1 MTAITATLAKR
12 VNEGAETN
20 AFKCYQCK
28 RCSIGCPV
36 ASYGDLHP
44 AQVMRA
50 VQLGDI
56 DAAAASKFIW
66 LCTGCETCTTRCPQG
81 IDIAA
86 VMDELRK
93 IAREEKMVTKD
104 AGLASVLKLNLDSMK
119 RWGRMSEVE
128 LVALDKLSRP
138 SSMMADMGLGM
149 QMFRRGKLPIIPGR
163 GDRKKMKDMWE
174 KAEAI
179 ENERRAARR
188 VPIVDK
194 ERGEA

>member
-1 MTAITATLAKR
+1 MTTITPELTRR

-20 AFKCYQCK
+20 AWKCYQCR

-44 AQVMRA
+44 AQIMRA
-50 VQLGDI
+50 VQFGDI
-56 DAAAASKFIW
+56 ENAAASKFIW

-93 IAREEKMVTKD
+93 IAREEQMVTKD

-119 RWGRMSEVE
+119 RWGRMSELE

-138 SSMMADMGLGM
+138 SSMMNDVGLGLE
-149 QMFRRGKLPIIPGR
+149 MFRRGKLPIIPGR
-163 GDRKKMKDMWE
+163 GDRKKIKEMWSR
-174 KAEAI
+174 AEAI
-179 ENERRAARR
+179 EKERRSPRR
-188 VPIVDK
+188 VPIADA
-194 ERGEA
+194 EGGEA

>member
-1 MTAITATLAKR
+1 MSPITAELGKR
-12 VNEGAETN
+12 VNAGAETN

-93 IAREEKMVTKD
+93 IAREEDKVNKD
-104 AGLASVLKLNLDSMK
+104 TGFANVLKLNLDSMK
-119 RWGRMSEVE
+119 RWGRMSEIE
-128 LVALDKLSRP
+128 LVALDKLTRP
-138 SSMMADMGLGM
+138 SSLMADVGLGIK
-149 QMFRRGKLPIIPGR
+149 MFGKGKLPIIPGR
-163 GDRKKMKDMWE
+163 GDRKQMRRMA
-174 KAEAI
+174 AEAERI
-179 ENERRAARR
+179 EAERRRMRR

-194 ERGEA
+194 EGGE